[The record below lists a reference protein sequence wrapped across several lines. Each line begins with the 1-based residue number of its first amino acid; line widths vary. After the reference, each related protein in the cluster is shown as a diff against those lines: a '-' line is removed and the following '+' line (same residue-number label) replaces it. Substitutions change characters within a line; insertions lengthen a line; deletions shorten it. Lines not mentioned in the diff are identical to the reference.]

1 MISVAIT
8 GKRFGDA
15 AVLGP
20 MEFGIEAGETVAL
33 IGRSG
38 VGKTTL
44 LRILA
49 GLDGD
54 FAGAVTRPGRVAMV
68 FQEPTLLP
76 WRDARANITVT
87 TGADPAVAEG
97 VHAVV
102 GLAGLEARFPG
113 QLSLGQQRRLAL
125 ARAFSAA
132 PDLLLL
138 DEPFVSLDAAMVE
151 EMIALTEALL
161 ARRRIATILVTH
173 DMREARRLAR
183 RSLRMEGSP
192 ARLHEQPHHEPE

>member
-1 MISVAIT
+1 MISVGIT

-15 AVLGP
+15 AVLWT
-20 MEFGIEAGETVAL
+20 MVFGIEAGETVAR

-49 GLDGD
+49 GLDAD
-54 FAGAVTRPGRVAMV
+54 FFGAVTRPGRVAMV

-76 WRDARANITVT
+76 WRDARANITVV
-87 TGADPAVAEG
+87 TGASPAVADG
-97 VHAVV
+97 VLAEV
-102 GLAGLEARFPG
+102 GLAGLEARVPG

-138 DEPFVSLDAAMVE
+138 DEPFVSLDAAMVD

-173 DMREARRLAR
+173 DMREARRLAGR
-183 RSLRMEGSP
+183 ILEMEGSP
-192 ARLHEQPHHEPE
+192 ARLREQPIAGPE

>member
-15 AVLGP
+15 EVLGK
-20 MEFGIEAGETVAL
+20 MVFGIEAGETVAL

-97 VHAVV
+97 VLAEV

-183 RSLRMEGSP
+183 RILRMEGSP
-192 ARLHEQPHHEPE
+192 ARLHEQPLDGQE